1 MWKYGLSE
9 SEIARKSFVSEKI
22 SIFSEIIHFLKNIH
36 FSDKIHFQKKNL
48 DSHNADGGQDFEV
61 AYTNLSATK
70 N

>member
-1 MWKYGLSE
+1 VWKYGLSE
-9 SEIARKSFVSEKI
+9 SEIARKTFVSEKI

-36 FSDKIHFQKKNL
+36 FAEKNP

-61 AYTNLSATK
+61 AYTNLSVTY